1 MLHDRRADCIVVG
14 EMGSVVP
21 SRGELARNAANGPCG
36 LSVDGRKVALQG
48 KIMATF
54 TSDTM
59 NKMTSKPHMVYD
71 PKPIAYKAVRVWLS
85 DGCN

>member
-1 MLHDRRADCIVVG
+1 LAHGKNELQEECCTIVEQTVLFVG

-36 LSVDGRKVALQG
+36 LFVDGRKVALQG

-59 NKMTSKPHMVYD
+59 SK
-71 PKPIAYKAVRVWLS
+71 
-85 DGCN
+85 